1 MTLKTSILLLK
12 MKKKILV
19 IILIIL
25 NIFLLAHGNRENEK
39 YIIQDDYKFILSY
52 PLTKNK
58 KIDLKINNFV
68 EENKKI
74 YNQNSDNIKSM
85 IINYEIQEYKNITF
99 VELNSFI
106 YYEDDYVENNEIIS
120 FKTDTKEILKL
131 KDIFNT
137 PYYISKLTTKTINQ
151 DKQQI
156 NEENNF
162 ILSKSGL
169 VIKYNYLNKI
179 KEYKINYDE
188 IETYLKEE
196 YKMDDI
202 VIPVLTPT
210 KRNLNKY
217 KNKKLIALTFDDG
230 PSNNTKYF
238 IKELQKRDA
247 LVTFFVVG
255 NRVKKYED
263 VLKEAYLMG
272 NQIGSHTY
280 SHKNLLYLNEEEITK
295 EIEKTN
301 EAIYNVIGTK
311 PTIIRVPYGNINK
324 KIRSISN
331 MNHILWNVDTLDWKY
346 KNSNRVYKEIIKHAE
361 DGNIILLHDI
371 FKTSV
376 NGVLK
381 AIDELKK
388 QGYEFV
394 TIDEMVYLKNIKLD
408 KSKTY
413 FNFK

>member
-1 MTLKTSILLLK
+1 MF
-12 MKKKILV
+12 

-25 NIFLLAHGNRENEK
+25 NIFLLTHGNRETEK

-52 PLTKNK
+52 PLIKNK

-85 IINYEIQEYKNITF
+85 IVNYEIQEYKNITF

>member
-1 MTLKTSILLLK
+1 

-25 NIFLLAHGNRENEK
+25 NIFLLIHGNRETEK

-52 PLTKNK
+52 PLIKNK

-85 IINYEIQEYKNITF
+85 IVNYEIQEYKNITF

-202 VIPVLTPT
+202 VIPLLTPT

>member
-1 MTLKTSILLLK
+1 

-25 NIFLLAHGNRENEK
+25 NIFLLIHGNRETEK

-52 PLTKNK
+52 PLIKNK

-85 IINYEIQEYKNITF
+85 IVNYEIQEYKNITF

>member
-1 MTLKTSILLLK
+1 

-25 NIFLLAHGNRENEK
+25 NIFLLIHGNRETEK

-52 PLTKNK
+52 PLIKNK

-85 IINYEIQEYKNITF
+85 IVNYEIQEYKNITF

-202 VIPVLTPT
+202 VIHVLTPT

>member
-1 MTLKTSILLLK
+1 

-25 NIFLLAHGNRENEK
+25 NIFLLTHGNRETEK

-52 PLTKNK
+52 PLIKNK

-85 IINYEIQEYKNITF
+85 IVNYEIQEYKNITF

>member
-1 MTLKTSILLLK
+1 

-25 NIFLLAHGNRENEK
+25 NIFLLIHGNRETEK

-52 PLTKNK
+52 PLIKNK

-85 IINYEIQEYKNITF
+85 IVNYEIQEYKNITF

-169 VIKYNYLNKI
+169 IIKYNYLNKI

-210 KRNLNKY
+210 KRDLNKY

>member
-1 MTLKTSILLLK
+1 

-25 NIFLLAHGNRENEK
+25 NIFLLAHGNRETEK

-52 PLTKNK
+52 PLIKNK

-85 IINYEIQEYKNITF
+85 IVNYEIQEYKNITF

-381 AIDELKK
+381 AMDELKK

>member
-1 MTLKTSILLLK
+1 

-25 NIFLLAHGNRENEK
+25 NIFLLTHGNRETEK

-52 PLTKNK
+52 PLIKNK

-85 IINYEIQEYKNITF
+85 IVNYEIQEYKNITF

-263 VLKEAYLMG
+263 VLKEAYLTG

>member
-1 MTLKTSILLLK
+1 

-25 NIFLLAHGNRENEK
+25 NIFLLIHGNRETEK

-52 PLTKNK
+52 PLIKNK

-68 EENKKI
+68 EENKKK

-85 IINYEIQEYKNITF
+85 IVNYEIQEYKNITF

-263 VLKEAYLMG
+263 VLKEAYLTG

-394 TIDEMVYLKNIKLD
+394 TIDEMVYLKNIKLY

>member
-1 MTLKTSILLLK
+1 

-25 NIFLLAHGNRENEK
+25 NIFLLIHGNRETEK

>member
-1 MTLKTSILLLK
+1 

-25 NIFLLAHGNRENEK
+25 NIFLLTHGNRETEK

-52 PLTKNK
+52 PLIKNK

-85 IINYEIQEYKNITF
+85 IVNYEIQEYKNITF

-179 KEYKINYDE
+179 KEYKINYDK

-361 DGNIILLHDI
+361 NGNIILLHDI

>member
-1 MTLKTSILLLK
+1 

-25 NIFLLAHGNRENEK
+25 NILLIHGNRETEK

-52 PLTKNK
+52 PLIKNK

-85 IINYEIQEYKNITF
+85 IVNYEIQEYKNITF

>member
-1 MTLKTSILLLK
+1 
-12 MKKKILV
+12 MKKKILI

-25 NIFLLAHGNRENEK
+25 NIFLLAHGNRETEK

-52 PLTKNK
+52 PLIKNK

-68 EENKKI
+68 EENKKK

-85 IINYEIQEYKNITF
+85 IVNYEIQEYKNITF

-238 IKELQKRDA
+238 IKEFQKRDA

>member
-1 MTLKTSILLLK
+1 

-25 NIFLLAHGNRENEK
+25 NIFLLTHGNRETEK

-52 PLTKNK
+52 PLIKNK

-85 IINYEIQEYKNITF
+85 IVNYEIQEYKNITF

-331 MNHILWNVDTLDWKY
+331 
-346 KNSNRVYKEIIKHAE
+346 SNRVYKEIIKHAE

>member
-1 MTLKTSILLLK
+1 

-25 NIFLLAHGNRENEK
+25 NIFLLIHGNRETEK

-52 PLTKNK
+52 PLIKNK

-85 IINYEIQEYKNITF
+85 IVNYEIQEYKNITF

-301 EAIYNVIGTK
+301 EAICNVIGTK

>member
-1 MTLKTSILLLK
+1 

-25 NIFLLAHGNRENEK
+25 NIFLLTHGNRETEK

-52 PLTKNK
+52 PLIKNK

-85 IINYEIQEYKNITF
+85 IVNYEIQEYKNITF

-120 FKTDTKEILKL
+120 FKSDTKEILKL

>member
-1 MTLKTSILLLK
+1 

-25 NIFLLAHGNRENEK
+25 NIFLLIHGNRETEK

-52 PLTKNK
+52 PLIKNK

-85 IINYEIQEYKNITF
+85 IVNYEIQEYKNITF

-381 AIDELKK
+381 VIDELKK

>member
-1 MTLKTSILLLK
+1 

-25 NIFLLAHGNRENEK
+25 NIFLLAHGNRETEK

-52 PLTKNK
+52 PLIKNK

-85 IINYEIQEYKNITF
+85 IVNYEIQEYKNITF

-169 VIKYNYLNKI
+169 IIKYNYLNKI

>member
-1 MTLKTSILLLK
+1 

-25 NIFLLAHGNRENEK
+25 NIFLLAHGNRETEK

-52 PLTKNK
+52 PLIKNK

>member
-1 MTLKTSILLLK
+1 

-25 NIFLLAHGNRENEK
+25 NIFLLAHGNRETEK

-52 PLTKNK
+52 PLIKNK
-58 KIDLKINNFV
+58 KIDLRINNFV
-68 EENKKI
+68 EESKKI

-238 IKELQKRDA
+238 IKELQKRDS

-408 KSKTY
+408 KTKTY

>member
-1 MTLKTSILLLK
+1 

-25 NIFLLAHGNRENEK
+25 NIFLLIHGNRETEK

-52 PLTKNK
+52 PLIKNK

-68 EENKKI
+68 EENKKK

-85 IINYEIQEYKNITF
+85 IVNYEIQEYKNITF

-169 VIKYNYLNKI
+169 VVKYNYLNKI

>member
-1 MTLKTSILLLK
+1 

-25 NIFLLAHGNRENEK
+25 NIFLLAHGNRETEK

-52 PLTKNK
+52 PLIKNK

-85 IINYEIQEYKNITF
+85 IVNYEIQEYKNITF

-169 VIKYNYLNKI
+169 IIKYNYLNKI

-394 TIDEMVYLKNIKLD
+394 TIDEMAYLKNIKLD

>member
-1 MTLKTSILLLK
+1 MGEK

-25 NIFLLAHGNRENEK
+25 NIFLLAHGNRETEK

-52 PLTKNK
+52 PLIKNK

-210 KRNLNKY
+210 KRDLNKY

>member
-1 MTLKTSILLLK
+1 
-12 MKKKILV
+12 MKKKILI

-25 NIFLLAHGNRENEK
+25 NIFLLAHGNRETEK

-52 PLTKNK
+52 PLIKNK

-68 EENKKI
+68 EENKKK

-85 IINYEIQEYKNITF
+85 IVNYEIQEYKNITF

-210 KRNLNKY
+210 KRDLNKY

>member
-1 MTLKTSILLLK
+1 

-25 NIFLLAHGNRENEK
+25 NIFLLIHGNRETEK

-52 PLTKNK
+52 PLIKNK

-68 EENKKI
+68 EENKKK

-85 IINYEIQEYKNITF
+85 IVNYEIQEYKNITF

-388 QGYEFV
+388 KGYEFV

>member
-1 MTLKTSILLLK
+1 

-25 NIFLLAHGNRENEK
+25 NIFLLIHGNRETEK

-52 PLTKNK
+52 PLIKNK

-85 IINYEIQEYKNITF
+85 IVNYEIQEYKNITF

-137 PYYISKLTTKTINQ
+137 PYYISKLTTKTIDQ

-263 VLKEAYLMG
+263 VLKKAYLMG

>member
-1 MTLKTSILLLK
+1 

-25 NIFLLAHGNRENEK
+25 NIFLLAHGNRETEK

-210 KRNLNKY
+210 KRDLNKY

>member
-1 MTLKTSILLLK
+1 

-25 NIFLLAHGNRENEK
+25 NIFLLAHGNRETEK

-52 PLTKNK
+52 PLIKNK
-58 KIDLKINNFV
+58 KIDLKINNFL

-196 YKMDDI
+196 YKIDDI

-210 KRNLNKY
+210 KRDLNKY

>member
-1 MTLKTSILLLK
+1 

-25 NIFLLAHGNRENEK
+25 NIFLLAHGNRETEK

-52 PLTKNK
+52 PLIKNK

-196 YKMDDI
+196 YKIDDI

-263 VLKEAYLMG
+263 VLKEAYLTG

>member
-1 MTLKTSILLLK
+1 

-25 NIFLLAHGNRENEK
+25 NIFLLIHGNRETEK

-52 PLTKNK
+52 PLIKNK

-85 IINYEIQEYKNITF
+85 IVNYEIQEYKNITF

-280 SHKNLLYLNEEEITK
+280 SHKNLLYLNGEEITK

>member
-1 MTLKTSILLLK
+1 

-25 NIFLLAHGNRENEK
+25 NIFLLTHGNRETEK
-39 YIIQDDYKFILSY
+39 YIIQDDYKFIFSY
-52 PLTKNK
+52 PLIKNK

-85 IINYEIQEYKNITF
+85 IVNYEIQEYKNITF

>member
-1 MTLKTSILLLK
+1 

-25 NIFLLAHGNRENEK
+25 NIFLLIHGNRETEK

-52 PLTKNK
+52 PLIKNK

-85 IINYEIQEYKNITF
+85 IVNYEIQEYKNITF

-162 ILSKSGL
+162 ILNKSGL

-210 KRNLNKY
+210 KRDLNKY

>member
-1 MTLKTSILLLK
+1 
-12 MKKKILV
+12 MKKKILI

-25 NIFLLAHGNRENEK
+25 NIFLLAHGNRETEK

-52 PLTKNK
+52 PLIKNK

-68 EENKKI
+68 EENKKK

-85 IINYEIQEYKNITF
+85 IVNYEIQEYKNITF

-162 ILSKSGL
+162 ILSGL

-255 NRVKKYED
+255 NREKKYED

>member
-1 MTLKTSILLLK
+1 
-12 MKKKILV
+12 MKKKILI
-19 IILIIL
+19 IILIML
-25 NIFLLAHGNRENEK
+25 NIFLLAHGNRETEK

-52 PLTKNK
+52 PLIKNK

-68 EENKKI
+68 EENKKK

-85 IINYEIQEYKNITF
+85 IVNYEIQEYKNITF

-263 VLKEAYLMG
+263 VLKEAYLTG

>member
-1 MTLKTSILLLK
+1 

-25 NIFLLAHGNRENEK
+25 NIFLLTHGNRETEK

-52 PLTKNK
+52 PLIKNK

-85 IINYEIQEYKNITF
+85 IVNYEIQEYKNITF

-361 DGNIILLHDI
+361 DGNIILLHYI

>member
-1 MTLKTSILLLK
+1 

-25 NIFLLAHGNRENEK
+25 NILLLAHGNQETEK

-52 PLTKNK
+52 PLIKNK

-85 IINYEIQEYKNITF
+85 IVNYEIQEYKNITF

-210 KRNLNKY
+210 KRDLNKY

>member
-1 MTLKTSILLLK
+1 

-25 NIFLLAHGNRENEK
+25 NIFLLIHGNRETEK

-52 PLTKNK
+52 PLIKNK

-85 IINYEIQEYKNITF
+85 IVNYEIQEYKNITF

-162 ILSKSGL
+162 ILNKSGL

-210 KRNLNKY
+210 KRDLNKY

-346 KNSNRVYKEIIKHAE
+346 KNSNRVYKEIIKYAE

>member
-1 MTLKTSILLLK
+1 

-25 NIFLLAHGNRENEK
+25 NIFLLIHGNRETEK

-52 PLTKNK
+52 PLIKNK

-85 IINYEIQEYKNITF
+85 IVNYEIQEYKNITF

-179 KEYKINYDE
+179 KEYKINYNE

-210 KRNLNKY
+210 KRDLNKY

-346 KNSNRVYKEIIKHAE
+346 KNSNRVYKEIIKYAE